1 MNAASGADGTY
12 TIKSVAPG
20 TYKLLVVDE
29 SETHTITSEPGADDF
44 DERAET
50 VEVRPKETVTRD
62 LKVRPMR

>member
-1 MNAASGADGTY
+1 VT
-12 TIKSVAPG
+12 PG

-29 SETHTITSEPGADDF
+29 GETHTITSEPSSDDY

-62 LKVRPMR
+62 LKVRPVK